1 MKTKQSI
8 RRLTVTALG
17 TALVCVCT
25 RAIQIPIPLGYAHL
39 GDFAILLFA
48 VYFGPWVGALAAGAG
63 SALAD
68 LLSYP
73 EWTLATFVIKCL
85 MGWAVATLAQKQG
98 RTASLRSFRVF
109 LAALAGMVI
118 MVLGYFLA
126 GSVMYGS
133 AAAGAAQIPGL
144 SVKGLV
150 TTVLFYVVSAA
161 LEAAGLRRWLEGFVV
176 HTFS

>member
-8 RRLTVTALG
+8 RRLTIAALG
-17 TALVCVCT
+17 TAVVCVCT
-25 RAIQIPIPLGYAHL
+25 RVIQIPIPLGYAHL

-48 VYFGPWVGALAAGAG
+48 VHFGPWVGALSAGIG

-73 EWTLATFVIKCL
+73 DWTLATFIIKCL
-85 MGWAVATLAQKQG
+85 MGWAVAVLARKQG
-98 RTASLRSFRVF
+98 ETASLRSFRVF
-109 LAALAGMVI
+109 LAALTGMVI

-133 AAAGAAQIPGL
+133 VVAGAAQIPGL

-150 TTVLFYVVSAA
+150 AMVLCYVVSAA
-161 LEAAGLRRWLEGFVV
+161 LEAAGLRRLLRDWAG
-176 HTFS
+176 

>member
-1 MKTKQSI
+1 MKTKQNI

-85 MGWAVATLAQKQG
+85 MGWALEVLAGKRG
-98 RTASLRSFRVF
+98 ETAPLRSLRVF
-109 LAALAGMVI
+109 LAALTGMAV

-133 AAAGAAQIPGL
+133 IVAGAAQIPGL
-144 SVKGLV
+144 SVKGLAAM
-150 TTVLFYVVSAA
+150 VLFYVIAAA
-161 LEAAGLRRWLEGFVV
+161 LEAAGLRRRLKDLAG
-176 HTFS
+176 

>member
-8 RRLTVTALG
+8 RRLTVAALG
-17 TALVCVCT
+17 AALVCVCT

-48 VYFGPWVGALAAGAG
+48 VYFGPWVGALSAGIG

-73 EWTLATFVIKCL
+73 EWAPATFVIKCL
-85 MGWAVATLAQKQG
+85 MGWAVAVLAEKRG
-98 RTASLRSFRVF
+98 ETAPLRSFRVF
-109 LAALAGMVI
+109 LAALTGMVI

-126 GSVMYGS
+126 GAVMYGS
-133 AAAGAAQIPGL
+133 IVVGAAQIPGL
-144 SVKGLV
+144 FVKGLV
-150 TTVLFYVVSAA
+150 ATVLFYVVAAA
-161 LEAAGLRRWLEGFVV
+161 LEAVGLRRRLKDMAGD
-176 HTFS
+176 

>member
-1 MKTKQSI
+1 MKTKQNI
-8 RRLTVTALG
+8 RRLTAAALG

-48 VYFGPWVGALAAGAG
+48 VYFGPWVGALSAGVG

-85 MGWAVATLAQKQG
+85 MGWVVAMLARKQG
-98 RTASLRSFRVF
+98 ETASLRSFRVLF
-109 LAALAGMVI
+109 AALAGMVV

-133 AAAGAAQIPGL
+133 IVAGAAQIPGL

-150 TTVLFYVVSAA
+150 AMVLFYVVAAA
-161 LEAAGLRRWLEGFVV
+161 LEAAGLRRWLKDWAG
-176 HTFS
+176 

>member
-1 MKTKQSI
+1 MKTRQSI
-8 RRLTVTALG
+8 RRLTAAALG

-48 VYFGPWVGALAAGAG
+48 VYFGPWVGTIAAGIG

-73 EWTLATFVIKCL
+73 EWALATLVIKCL
-85 MGWAVATLAQKQG
+85 MGWAVAVLAGKQG
-98 RTASLRSFRVF
+98 ETAPLRSFRVF
-109 LAALAGMVI
+109 FAALAGMAV

-133 AAAGAAQIPGL
+133 IAAGAAQIPGL
-144 SVKGLV
+144 SVKSLAAM
-150 TTVLFYVVSAA
+150 VLFYVVSAA
-161 LEAAGLRRWLEGFVV
+161 LEAAGLRRWVKDWAG
-176 HTFS
+176 

>member
-1 MKTKQSI
+1 MKTRQNI
-8 RRLTVTALG
+8 RRLTVAALG
-17 TALVCVCT
+17 AALVCVCT

-48 VYFGPWVGALAAGAG
+48 VYFGPWVGALAAGIG

-73 EWTLATFVIKCL
+73 EWAPATFVIKCL
-85 MGWAVATLAQKQG
+85 MGWAVAVLARKQG
-98 RTASLRSFRVF
+98 RTASLRSPRVF

-133 AAAGAAQIPGL
+133 VAAGAAQIPGL

-150 TTVLFYVVSAA
+150 AMALFYVAAAA
-161 LEAAGLRRWLEGFVV
+161 LEAAGLRRRLKDLGL
-176 HTFS
+176 

>member
-1 MKTKQSI
+1 MKTKQNI
-8 RRLTVTALG
+8 RRLTAAALG

-48 VYFGPWVGALAAGAG
+48 VYFSPWVGALAAGIG

-85 MGWAVATLAQKQG
+85 MGWAVAVLAKKQG
-98 RTASLRSFRVF
+98 TAAPLRSFRVF
-109 LAALAGMVI
+109 GAALTGMII

-133 AAAGAAQIPGL
+133 VVAGAAQIPGL
-144 SVKGLV
+144 SVKGLIAM
-150 TTVLFYVVSAA
+150 VLFYAAAAA
-161 LEAAGLRRWLEGFVV
+161 LETAGLRRWLTEWDG
-176 HTFS
+176 

>member
-1 MKTKQSI
+1 MKTKQNI
-8 RRLTVTALG
+8 RRLTVAALG

-48 VYFGPWVGALAAGAG
+48 VYFGPWVGALSAGIG

-73 EWTLATFVIKCL
+73 EWAPATLIIKCL
-85 MGWAVATLAQKQG
+85 MGWAVAALARKRG
-98 RTASLRSFRVF
+98 ETASLRSFRVF
-109 LAALAGMVI
+109 CAALAGMVI

-133 AAAGAAQIPGL
+133 VSAGAAQILGL
-144 SVKGLV
+144 SVKGLAAM
-150 TTVLFYVVSAA
+150 VLFYAAAAA
-161 LEAAGLRRWLEGFVV
+161 LEAAGLRRWLKALAE
-176 HTFS
+176 

>member
-1 MKTKQSI
+1 MKTKQNI
-8 RRLTVTALG
+8 RRLTVAALG
-17 TALVCVCT
+17 AALVCVCT

-48 VYFGPWVGALAAGAG
+48 VYFGPWVGALAAGVG

-73 EWTLATFVIKCL
+73 EWAPATFVIKCL
-85 MGWAVATLAQKQG
+85 MGWAVAVLARRRG
-98 RTASLRSFRVF
+98 ETASLRSVRVF
-109 LAALAGMVI
+109 LAALAGMII

-133 AAAGAAQIPGL
+133 VAAGAAQIPGL
-144 SVKGLV
+144 SVKGLAAM
-150 TTVLFYVVSAA
+150 VLFYAAAAA
-161 LEAAGLRRWLEGFVV
+161 LEAAGLRRRLKDWAG
-176 HTFS
+176 

>member
-8 RRLTVTALG
+8 RRLTVAALG

-48 VYFGPWVGALAAGAG
+48 VYFGPWVGALSAGVG

-73 EWTLATFVIKCL
+73 E
-85 MGWAVATLAQKQG
+85 
-98 RTASLRSFRVF
+98 RPRSLVFPSRVWWQW
-109 LAALAGMVI
+109 
-118 MVLGYFLA
+118 YFF
-126 GSVMYGS
+126 M
-133 AAAGAAQIPGL
+133 
-144 SVKGLV
+144 
-150 TTVLFYVVSAA
+150 
-161 LEAAGLRRWLEGFVV
+161 
-176 HTFS
+176 

>member
-8 RRLTVTALG
+8 RRLTTAALG

-48 VYFGPWVGALAAGAG
+48 VYFGPWVGAFAAGIG

-68 LLSYP
+68 LLSHP
-73 EWTLATFVIKCL
+73 EWALATFVIKCL
-85 MGWAVATLAQKQG
+85 MGWAVAVLARKRG
-98 RTASLRSFRVF
+98 ETAPLRSFRVF
-109 LAALAGMVI
+109 WAALAGMVI

-133 AAAGAAQIPGL
+133 VAAGAAQIPGL

-150 TTVLFYVVSAA
+150 ATVLFYVAVAT
-161 LEAAGLRRWLEGFVV
+161 LETSGLRRWLKDLAG
-176 HTFS
+176 

>member
-8 RRLTVTALG
+8 RRLTVAALG

-25 RAIQIPIPLGYAHL
+25 RVIQIPIPLGYAHL

-48 VYFGPWVGALAAGAG
+48 VYFGPWVGALAAGIG

-85 MGWAVATLAQKQG
+85 MGWAVAMLARERG
-98 RTASLRSFRVF
+98 ETASLRSFRVF
-109 LAALAGMVI
+109 LASLAGMVI

-133 AAAGAAQIPGL
+133 IAAGAAQIPGL
-144 SVKGLV
+144 SIQGLV
-150 TTVLFYVVSAA
+150 AMVLFYVVAAA
-161 LEAAGLRRWLEGFVV
+161 LEAAGLRRWVKDWVG
-176 HTFS
+176 

>member
-1 MKTKQSI
+1 MKTKQNI
-8 RRLTVTALG
+8 RRLTIAALG
-17 TALVCVCT
+17 TAMVCVCT
-25 RAIQIPIPLGYAHL
+25 RAIQIPIPLGYAHR

-48 VYFGPWVGALAAGAG
+48 VYFGPWVGALAAGIG

-85 MGWAVATLAQKQG
+85 MGWAIAALAKKQG
-98 RTASLRSFRVF
+98 ETASLRSPRVF
-109 LAALAGMVI
+109 LAALTGMII

-126 GSVMYGS
+126 GSVMYS
-133 AAAGAAQIPGL
+133 SIVAGAAQIPGL

-150 TTVLFYVVSAA
+150 AMVLFYAVAAA
-161 LEAAGLRRWLEGFVV
+161 LEAAGLRRWLKDLAR
-176 HTFS
+176 

>member
-8 RRLTVTALG
+8 RRLTIAALG

-39 GDFAILLFA
+39 GDFAILLFS
-48 VYFGPWVGALAAGAG
+48 VYFGPWVGAFAAGTG

-73 EWTLATFVIKCL
+73 EWALATFVIKCL
-85 MGWAVATLAQKQG
+85 MGWTVAVLAGKQG
-98 RTASLRSFRVF
+98 ETAPLRSFRVF

-133 AAAGAAQIPGL
+133 VAAGAAQIPGL

-150 TTVLFYVVSAA
+150 AMVLFYVVAAA
-161 LEAAGLRRWLEGFVV
+161 LEAAGLRCRLKDWAG
-176 HTFS
+176 